1 MFFVAVKQQ
10 HHSKRS
16 MCVCVLEGGGV
27 VNVVRGPPC
36 PATQHMTCLGIRRL
50 NREGSGEEGMVNAPS
65 VYSVWSTF
73 VYLRFLQHV
82 YTNLRVC
89 VYVCIRCIHR

>member
-1 MFFVAVKQQ
+1 
-10 HHSKRS
+10 